1 MPLRIAIVSQ
11 AYRPAVG
18 GVTEHVDATARELRA
33 RGHHVTV
40 ITSNFPPTVADI
52 GSETDSDGW
61 GDGAPEVIRI
71 GRNVVVPFN
80 GAENNLTIGLGL
92 ARLLREELDRGAYDV
107 AHVHCPLSPT
117 LPLLTLGL
125 AAMPIVGT
133 FHTAS
138 SSDFL
143 FRMLRR
149 PLRRFYGRMRCVV
162 AVSEA
167 AREEVTRHFPGPV
180 AVVPNG
186 VDLARFRPGL
196 KRLERYDDGTPNILF
211 VGRFDPRKGLPD
223 LMHACAILAREGHPF
238 RLILVGD
245 GRLRGT
251 VERMAAGALR
261 GRVHFEGRV
270 RHDRLPRYYA
280 TADVFCS
287 PARGSESFG
296 LVLLEAMAAGAPVVA
311 TDIPGYR
318 CVVTPGVD
326 GLLLPRRD
334 PAALADALRALLLD
348 PERRAALGGR
358 GVLTASRYGW
368 DRIARDLEGVYAEAL
383 GRDSVAP
390 PAEAQVESPLS
401 SVAV

>member
-1 MPLRIAIVSQ
+1 MPLRIAIVTQ

-18 GVTEHVDATARELRA
+18 GVTEHVDATARELRG
-33 RGHHVTV
+33 RGHHVAV
-40 ITSNFPPTVADI
+40 ITSNFSAA
-52 GSETDSDGW
+52 GSDAEGDRDGDD
-61 GDGAPEVIRI
+61 DGAPHVIRI
-71 GRNVVVPFN
+71 GRNLVVPFN

-92 ARLLREELDRGAYDV
+92 ARQRREVLEGGAYDV

-117 LPLLTLGL
+117 LPLLTLRH
-125 AAMPIVGT
+125 ATMPVVGT

-138 SSDFL
+138 SSDL
-143 FRMLRR
+143 PFRMLRR
-149 PLRRFYGRMRCVV
+149 PLRAFYDRMKRVV

-167 AREEVTRHFPGPV
+167 ARQDVTRHFPGPV

-196 KRLERYDDGTPNILF
+196 RRLERYDDGTPNILF

-223 LMHACAILAREGHPF
+223 LMDACARLAREGLPF
-238 RLILVGD
+238 RLILAGD
-245 GRLRGT
+245 GGLRRT
-251 VERMAAGALR
+251 LERMATGVLR

-287 PARGSESFG
+287 PALGGESFG

-318 CVVTPGVD
+318 CVVTQGVD
-326 GLLLPRRD
+326 GLLLPPRD
-334 PAALADALRALLLD
+334 PAALAAALRTLLLD
-348 PERRAALGGR
+348 PERRAALSAGG
-358 GVLTASRYGW
+358 VATASRYGW
-368 DRIARDLEGVYAEAL
+368 DRIARDLEVVYGEATGRRPAEAL
-383 GRDSVAP
+383 EAP
-390 PAEAQVESPLS
+390 ASESPLS

>member
-1 MPLRIAIVSQ
+1 VPLRIAIVTQ

-33 RGHHVTV
+33 RGHHVAV
-40 ITSNFPPTVADI
+40 ITSNFSAD
-52 GSETDSDGW
+52 GDGAESDPEGP
-61 GDGAPEVIRI
+61 GDGAPDVIRI
-71 GRNVVVPFN
+71 GRNLVVPFN
-80 GAENNLTIGLGL
+80 GAENNLTIGFGL
-92 ARLLREELDRGAYDV
+92 AGRLRRALDRGGYDV

-117 LPLLTLGL
+117 LPLLTLRH
-125 AAMPIVGT
+125 ATMPIVGT

-149 PLRRFYGRMRCVV
+149 PLRGFYGRMKRVV
-162 AVSEA
+162 AVSDA
-167 AREEVTRHFPGPV
+167 AREEVMRHFPGPV

-223 LMHACAILAREGHPF
+223 LMLACAILAREGLPF
-238 RLILVGD
+238 RLILAGD

-251 VERMAAGALR
+251 VERMAAGALE

-287 PARGSESFG
+287 PALGSESFG
-296 LVLLEAMAAGAPVVA
+296 LVLLEAMATGAPVVA

-318 CVVTPGVD
+318 CVVTHGVD
-326 GLLLPRRD
+326 GLLLPPRD
-334 PAALADALRALLLD
+334 PAALALALRALLLD
-348 PERRAALGGR
+348 PARRAAFGNR
-358 GVLTASRYGW
+358 GVATASRYGW
-368 DRIARDLEGVYAEAL
+368 DRIARNLEGVYAEAL
-383 GRDSVAP
+383 GLSPVAA
-390 PAEAQVESPLS
+390 PADAPVESPLP

>member
-1 MPLRIAIVSQ
+1 MSQ

-33 RGHHVTV
+33 RGHQVTV
-40 ITSNFPPTVADI
+40 ITSNFSVPAASVERDLDGAD
-52 GSETDSDGW
+52 
-61 GDGAPEVIRI
+61 DGAPTVIRI
-71 GRNVVVPFN
+71 GRNLVVPFN

-92 ARLLREELDRGAYDV
+92 ARRLREALERGAYDV
-107 AHVHCPLSPT
+107 VHVHCPLSPT
-117 LPLLTLGL
+117 LPLLTLRH
-125 AAMPIVGT
+125 ATMPIVGT

-138 SSDFL
+138 SSDLL

-149 PLRRFYGRMRCVV
+149 PLGGFYDRMKRVL

-196 KRLERYDDGTPNILF
+196 RRLERYDDGTPNILF

-223 LMHACAILAREGHPF
+223 LMLACARLAREGLPF
-238 RLILVGD
+238 RLILAGD

-251 VERMAAGALR
+251 VERMASGPLR

-287 PARGSESFG
+287 PALGGESFG
-296 LVLLEAMAAGAPVVA
+296 LVLLEAMATGAPVVA
-311 TDIPGYR
+311 TNIPGYR

-326 GLLLPRRD
+326 GLLLPPRD

-358 GVLTASRYGW
+358 GVATASRYGW
-368 DRIARDLEGVYAEAL
+368 DRIARDLEAVYAETL
-383 GRDSVAP
+383 GRDPVGALAAP
-390 PAEAQVESPLS
+390 PLESPLS